1 MADFDLQLEV
11 EFKCWDKEIRKKL
24 IEVCE
29 AGGELGERHRLLDYW
44 IELPMDYG
52 YVQHLRLAQLIA
64 LPVSLFALYAEADRL
79 GLSGFLLPAVL
90 VCCALYMNAYRYFYQ
105 VDGRF
110 DVDCVLNGSLARF
123 GHAIQAFGPFVLS
136 VLIHFCTPQL
146 PSSSSSLMFN
156 VSHFL
161 VIAAAFCVLVL
172 DVLGAMK
179 KRVQ

>member
-1 MADFDLQLEV
+1 MSMQIGYLNQMSSQ
-11 EFKCWDKEIRKKL
+11 
-24 IEVCE
+24 E
-29 AGGELGERHRLLDYW
+29 AFICGCFFFLLW
-44 IELPMDYG
+44 TFILLLMDYG